1 MKTQKQKLN
10 IILLPLLILI
20 MGIQSC
26 GFDANAIRGDGN
38 VISVESNL
46 DEFTTLDASGI
57 FKIFLLEGNNPHIR
71 IETDENIHEYISFE
85 VRRNTLKLSM
95 KNNQI
100 YRPTHL
106 HVYLT
111 VNTIEKL
118 DLSGATSLEADHTLV
133 SPNLT
138 ISISG
143 AGDLDLD
150 VETRDLR
157 TTVSGAGNISLS
169 GNADTHE
176 VKLSGAASMKCT
188 DLKTRSTIISLSGAG
203 SADVHASEL
212 LDASISGVGSIKY
225 AGDPEKTNISKSGL
239 GSIKPI

>member
-1 MKTQKQKLN
+1 MKTQKQKLS
-10 IILLPLLILI
+10 IFLPLLILM

-26 GFDANAIRGDGN
+26 NFDANAIRGDGN

-46 DEFTTLDASGI
+46 DDFTALEASGI
-57 FKIFLLEGNNPHIR
+57 FKIFLLEGDVPHIR
-71 IETDENIHEYISFE
+71 IETDENIHEYISFQ

-95 KNNQI
+95 ENNQI
-100 YRPTHL
+100 YRPTRL

-111 VNTIEKL
+111 VGTLEKL

-133 SPNLT
+133 SPNLS

-150 VETRDLR
+150 VATRDLR
-157 TTVSGAGNISLS
+157 TTVSGAGNIALS
-169 GNADTHE
+169 GVAETHE
-176 VKLSGAASMKCT
+176 VKLSGAASMKCA
-188 DLKTRSTIISLSGAG
+188 DLKTRKTFISLSGAG
-203 SADVHASEL
+203 SADVYASEV

-225 AGDPEKTNISKSGL
+225 AGEPEKTNISKSGL
-239 GSIKPI
+239 GSIRPI

>member
-1 MKTQKQKLN
+1 MKTQKQKLSF
-10 IILLPLLILI
+10 LLPLIILMI
-20 MGIQSC
+20 GLQSC

-57 FKIFLLEGNNPHIR
+57 FKIFLLEGDNPHIR
-71 IETDENIHEYISFE
+71 IETDENIHEYINFE
-85 VRRNTLKLSM
+85 VRRNTLNLSM
-95 KNNQI
+95 KSNQI
-100 YRPTHL
+100 YRPTRL

-111 VNTIEKL
+111 VSTIEKL

-169 GNADTHE
+169 GNTDTHE
-176 VKLSGAASMKCT
+176 VKLSGAASMKCA

-203 SADVHASEL
+203 SADVYASEV

-225 AGDPEKTNISKSGL
+225 AGEPEKTNISKSGL

>member
-1 MKTQKQKLN
+1 MKTQKQKLSF
-10 IILLPLLILI
+10 LLPLIILMI
-20 MGIQSC
+20 GLQSC

-46 DEFTTLDASGI
+46 DEFTTIDASGI
-57 FKIFLLEGNNPHIR
+57 FKIFLLEGDNPHIR
-71 IETDENIHEYISFE
+71 IETDENIHQYIRFE
-85 VRRNTLKLSM
+85 VKRNTLNLSM
-95 KNNQI
+95 KSNQI
-100 YRPTHL
+100 YRPTRL

-111 VNTIEKL
+111 ISTIEKL

-169 GNADTHE
+169 GNTDTHE

-188 DLKTRSTIISLSGAG
+188 DLITRSTIISLSGAG
-203 SADVHASEL
+203 SADVHASEV